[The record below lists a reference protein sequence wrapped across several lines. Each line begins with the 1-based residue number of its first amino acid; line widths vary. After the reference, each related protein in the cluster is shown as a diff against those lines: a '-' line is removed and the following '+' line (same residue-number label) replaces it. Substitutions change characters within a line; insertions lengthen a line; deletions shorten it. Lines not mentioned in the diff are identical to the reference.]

1 MATPENAPDA
11 VLAVADPNT
20 SADDL
25 RLIAAVRP
33 DLHTAIAAHPNAY
46 AGLLDWMES
55 LGNPEVV
62 AAVAQRRAFDAG
74 AVPASA
80 PTGQPTDAST
90 QTFVDAIE
98 QSDTQVHEPAK
109 DVTLEPTQVEEEPET
124 TVDHVTL
131 QPETVVATSEEPAV
145 DEPVS
150 EVTETEEGESERAD
164 AKELETEE
172 IEEVAVESQQIA
184 EYTAPD
190 ADSDAIVSE
199 GIDAEQPAP
208 EQVEETLVRQ
218 SIFPESTVNA
228 EDGDHTTVLPAVNDP
243 QASETDSFP
252 AVDQGAQYG
261 QTPAYAPTHPQSTM
275 PAQGQMPQQ
284 MPVGYMP
291 AGAIPQQ
298 GYQQPMNYQG
308 QYPVQEVPM
317 QPAKNSA
324 NKSLVIILAVLAVI
338 AIVLAIGVVGAFA
351 GWFDSGSSS
360 DTSADSMTQSAQTH
374 TQTPAQPQSAQ
385 THSQTQTPEQPQSAK
400 PEVKEKY
407 PAPSSAVVADTFSAP
422 SGNIICTLGG
432 DMVSCQINE
441 THWTGAAGYEV
452 CGDNRGALFTVD
464 SKNTNYACANIA
476 SPMNGKYISSLAYG
490 SYVKNGNVAC
500 VPTQD
505 GISCWNTI
513 SGNSF
518 AIAREGWMFDTKGE
532 ILPSQFI
539 WKQ

>member
-33 DLHTAIAAHPNAY
+33 DLHTAIAAHPNVY
-46 AGLLDWMES
+46 PGLLDWMES

-80 PTGQPTDAST
+80 PTAQSADAST

-98 QSDTQVHEPAK
+98 QPETQVQESAQ

-150 EVTETEEGESERAD
+150 EVTETEEGESEQAD
-164 AKELETEE
+164 AKEPETEE
-172 IEEVAVESQQIA
+172 TEEVAVESQQIA

-190 ADSDAIVSE
+190 ADSDAIASE

-208 EQVEETLVRQ
+208 EQVEETPVRQ

-228 EDGDHTTVLPAVNDP
+228 EDGDHTTVLPTVNGP

-252 AVDQGAQYG
+252 AADQGAQYA

-275 PAQGQMPQQ
+275 PTQGQ

-291 AGAIPQQ
+291 AGAISQQ

-308 QYPVQEVPM
+308 QYPVQGVPM
-317 QPAKNSA
+317 QPAKNST
-324 NKSLVIILAVLAVI
+324 NKSLVIILAVLVVI
-338 AIVLAIGVVGAFA
+338 VIVLAIGVAGAFA

-360 DTSADSMTQSAQTH
+360 DTSADSMTQSAQTNS
-374 TQTPAQPQSAQ
+374 QTPAQPQSAQ
-385 THSQTQTPEQPQSAK
+385 TNSQTPEQPQSAK

-407 PAPSSAVVADTFSAP
+407 PAPSSAEVADTFSAP

-476 SPMNGKYISSLAYG
+476 PPMNGKYISSLAYG

-500 VPTQD
+500 ISTQD

-513 SGNSF
+513 SGKSF

-539 WKQ
+539 WNQ

>member
-1 MATPENAPDA
+1 MATSENAPDA

-80 PTGQPTDAST
+80 PTAQSADAST

-98 QSDTQVHEPAK
+98 QTDTQV
-109 DVTLEPTQVEEEPET
+109 Q
-124 TVDHVTL
+124 
-131 QPETVVATSEEPAV
+131 EPAV

-150 EVTETEEGESERAD
+150 EVTETEEDESEQAD
-164 AKELETEE
+164 AEELETEE
-172 IEEVAVESQQIA
+172 TEEVAVESQQIA

-208 EQVEETLVRQ
+208 EQVEETPVRQ

-228 EDGDHTTVLPAVNDP
+228 EDGDHTTVLPTVNDP

-317 QPAKNSA
+317 KPAKNSA
-324 NKSLVIILAVLAVI
+324 NKSLVIILALLAVI
-338 AIVLAIGVVGAFA
+338 AIVLAIGVAGAFA
-351 GWFDSGSSS
+351 GWFNSGSSS

>member
-11 VLAVADPNT
+11 ILAVADPNT
-20 SADDL
+20 SAEDL

-46 AGLLDWMES
+46 AGLLDWMEA

-80 PTGQPTDAST
+80 PTAQPTDAST

-98 QSDTQVHEPAK
+98 QTDTQV
-109 DVTLEPTQVEEEPET
+109 Q
-124 TVDHVTL
+124 
-131 QPETVVATSEEPAV
+131 EPAV

-150 EVTETEEGESERAD
+150 EVAETGEGESEQTD
-164 AKELETEE
+164 AKEPETEE
-172 IEEVAVESQQIA
+172 TEQVAVESQQIA

-199 GIDAEQPAP
+199 GIDAEQPAS
-208 EQVEETLVRQ
+208 EQVEETPVRQ

-228 EDGDHTTVLPAVNDP
+228 EDGDHTTVLPTVNDP

-308 QYPVQEVPM
+308 HYPVQEVPM
-317 QPAKNSA
+317 QPAKNST
-324 NKSLVIILAVLAVI
+324 NKSLLIILAVLAVI
-338 AIVLAIGVVGAFA
+338 AIVLAIGVVGAVA
-351 GWFDSGSSS
+351 GWFNSGSSS

-385 THSQTQTPEQPQSAK
+385 THTQTPAQPQSAK

-476 SPMNGKYISSLAYG
+476 PPMNGTYISSLAYG

-500 VPTQD
+500 IPTED

-513 SGNSF
+513 SGKSF

-539 WKQ
+539 WNQ

>member
-80 PTGQPTDAST
+80 HTAQPTDAST

-98 QSDTQVHEPAK
+98 QTDTQV
-109 DVTLEPTQVEEEPET
+109 Q
-124 TVDHVTL
+124 
-131 QPETVVATSEEPAV
+131 EPAV

-150 EVTETEEGESERAD
+150 EVTETEEDESEQAD
-164 AKELETEE
+164 AKEPETEE
-172 IEEVAVESQQIA
+172 TEGVAVESQQIA

-208 EQVEETLVRQ
+208 EQVEETPVRQ

-317 QPAKNSA
+317 KPAKNSA
-324 NKSLVIILAVLAVI
+324 NKSLVIILALLAVI
-338 AIVLAIGVVGAFA
+338 AIVLAIGVAGAFA
-351 GWFDSGSSS
+351 GWFNSGSSS

>member
-46 AGLLDWMES
+46 AGLLDWIES

-80 PTGQPTDAST
+80 PTAQPTDAST

-98 QSDTQVHEPAK
+98 QPDTQVQEPAQ

-124 TVDHVTL
+124 TVD
-131 QPETVVATSEEPAV
+131 
-145 DEPVS
+145 
-150 EVTETEEGESERAD
+150 
-164 AKELETEE
+164 
-172 IEEVAVESQQIA
+172 
-184 EYTAPD
+184 
-190 ADSDAIVSE
+190 
-199 GIDAEQPAP
+199 
-208 EQVEETLVRQ
+208 QV
-218 SIFPESTVNA
+218 
-228 EDGDHTTVLPAVNDP
+228 
-243 QASETDSFP
+243 
-252 AVDQGAQYG
+252 
-261 QTPAYAPTHPQSTM
+261 TM
-275 PAQGQMPQQ
+275 PSQGQ

-291 AGAIPQQ
+291 AGAISQQ

-308 QYPVQEVPM
+308 QYPVQGVPM
-317 QPAKNSA
+317 QPAKNST
-324 NKSLVIILAVLAVI
+324 NKSLVIILAVLVVI
-338 AIVLAIGVVGAFA
+338 VIVLAIGVAGAFA

-360 DTSADSMTQSAQTH
+360 DTSADSMT
-374 TQTPAQPQSAQ
+374 QSAQ

-407 PAPSSAVVADTFSAP
+407 PAPSSAEVADTFSAP

-476 SPMNGKYISSLAYG
+476 PPMNGKYISSLAYG

-500 VPTQD
+500 ISTQD

-513 SGNSF
+513 SGKSF

-539 WKQ
+539 WNQ

>member
-33 DLHTAIAAHPNAY
+33 DLHTAIAAHPNVY

-80 PTGQPTDAST
+80 PTAQPTDAST

-98 QSDTQVHEPAK
+98 QPDTQVQE
-109 DVTLEPTQVEEEPET
+109 
-124 TVDHVTL
+124 
-131 QPETVVATSEEPAV
+131 SAV

-150 EVTETEEGESERAD
+150 EVTETEEGESEQAD
-164 AKELETEE
+164 AKEPETEE
-172 IEEVAVESQQIA
+172 TEEVAVESQQIA

-190 ADSDAIVSE
+190 ADSDAIASE

-208 EQVEETLVRQ
+208 EQVEETPVRQ

-228 EDGDHTTVLPAVNDP
+228 EDGDHTTVLPTVNGP

-252 AVDQGAQYG
+252 AVDQGAQYA

-275 PAQGQMPQQ
+275 PAQGQ

-308 QYPVQEVPM
+308 QYPVQGVPM
-317 QPAKNSA
+317 QPAKNST

-338 AIVLAIGVVGAFA
+338 AIVLAIGVAGAFA
-351 GWFDSGSSS
+351 GWFNSGSSS
-360 DTSADSMTQSAQTH
+360 DTSADSMT
-374 TQTPAQPQSAQ
+374 QSAQ

-407 PAPSSAVVADTFSAP
+407 PAPSSAEVADTFSAP

-476 SPMNGKYISSLAYG
+476 PPMNGKYISSLAYG

-500 VPTQD
+500 ISTQD

-513 SGNSF
+513 SGKSF

-539 WKQ
+539 WNQ

>member
-62 AAVAQRRAFDAG
+62 VAVAQRRAFDAG
-74 AVPASA
+74 AVSPSA
-80 PTGQPTDAST
+80 PTAQPTDAST

-98 QSDTQVHEPAK
+98 QSDTQV
-109 DVTLEPTQVEEEPET
+109 Q
-124 TVDHVTL
+124 
-131 QPETVVATSEEPAV
+131 EPAV

-208 EQVEETLVRQ
+208 EQVEETPVRQ

-317 QPAKNSA
+317 KPAKNSA
-324 NKSLVIILAVLAVI
+324 NKSLVIILALLAVI
-338 AIVLAIGVVGAFA
+338 AIVLAIGVAGAFA
-351 GWFDSGSSS
+351 GWFNSGSSS

>member
-80 PTGQPTDAST
+80 PTGQSADAST

-98 QSDTQVHEPAK
+98 QSDTQV
-109 DVTLEPTQVEEEPET
+109 Q
-124 TVDHVTL
+124 
-131 QPETVVATSEEPAV
+131 EPAV

-208 EQVEETLVRQ
+208 EQVEETPVRQ

-338 AIVLAIGVVGAFA
+338 AIVLAIGVAGAFA

-374 TQTPAQPQSAQ
+374 SQTPAQPQSAQ

-476 SPMNGKYISSLAYG
+476 PSMNGKYISSLAYG

-500 VPTQD
+500 IPTED

>member
-80 PTGQPTDAST
+80 PTGQSADAST

-98 QSDTQVHEPAK
+98 QSDTQV
-109 DVTLEPTQVEEEPET
+109 Q
-124 TVDHVTL
+124 
-131 QPETVVATSEEPAV
+131 EPAV

-208 EQVEETLVRQ
+208 EQVEETPVRQ

-317 QPAKNSA
+317 KPAKNSA
-324 NKSLVIILAVLAVI
+324 NKSLMIILALLAVI
-338 AIVLAIGVVGAFA
+338 AIVLAIGVAGAFA

-385 THSQTQTPEQPQSAK
+385 THTQERTPAQPQSAK

-407 PAPSSAVVADTFSAP
+407 PAPSSAEVADTFSAP
-422 SGNIICTLGG
+422 SGNITCTLGG

>member
-80 PTGQPTDAST
+80 PTGQSADAST

-98 QSDTQVHEPAK
+98 QSDTQV
-109 DVTLEPTQVEEEPET
+109 Q
-124 TVDHVTL
+124 
-131 QPETVVATSEEPAV
+131 EPAV

-208 EQVEETLVRQ
+208 EQVEETPVRQ

-317 QPAKNSA
+317 KPAKNSA
-324 NKSLVIILAVLAVI
+324 NKSLVIILALLAVI
-338 AIVLAIGVVGAFA
+338 AIVLAIGVAGAFA

-385 THSQTQTPEQPQSAK
+385 THTQERTPAQPQSAK

-407 PAPSSAVVADTFSAP
+407 PAPSSAEVADTFSAP
-422 SGNIICTLGG
+422 SGNITCTLGG

>member
-98 QSDTQVHEPAK
+98 QSDTQV
-109 DVTLEPTQVEEEPET
+109 Q
-124 TVDHVTL
+124 
-131 QPETVVATSEEPAV
+131 EPAV

-208 EQVEETLVRQ
+208 EQVEETPVRQ

-385 THSQTQTPEQPQSAK
+385 THTQERTPAQPQSAK

-407 PAPSSAVVADTFSAP
+407 PAPSSAEVADTFSAP
-422 SGNIICTLGG
+422 SGNITCTLGG

-500 VPTQD
+500 IPTED

-513 SGNSF
+513 SGKSF

-539 WKQ
+539 WNQ

>member
-46 AGLLDWMES
+46 AGLLDWMEA

-74 AVPASA
+74 AVSPSA
-80 PTGQPTDAST
+80 PTAQPTDAST

-98 QSDTQVHEPAK
+98 QPDTRVHEPAK

-150 EVTETEEGESERAD
+150 EAEETEEGESEQAD
-164 AKELETEE
+164 AKEPETEE
-172 IEEVAVESQQIA
+172 TEEVAVESQQIA

-190 ADSDAIVSE
+190 ADSDAIASE

-208 EQVEETLVRQ
+208 EQVEETPVRQ
-218 SIFPESTVNA
+218 SIFPESTANA
-228 EDGDHTTVLPAVNDP
+228 EDGDRTTVLPTVNDP

-252 AVDQGAQYG
+252 AVDQGTQYA

-275 PAQGQMPQQ
+275 PTQGQ

-317 QPAKNSA
+317 QPAKNST
-324 NKSLVIILAVLAVI
+324 NKSLVIILALLAVI
-338 AIVLAIGVVGAFA
+338 AIVLAIGVAGAFA
-351 GWFDSGSSS
+351 GWFNSGSSS

-374 TQTPAQPQSAQ
+374 
-385 THSQTQTPEQPQSAK
+385 SQTQTTEQPQSAK

-407 PAPSSAVVADTFSAP
+407 PAPSSAEVADTFSAP

-476 SPMNGKYISSLAYG
+476 PPMNGKYISSLAYG

-500 VPTQD
+500 ISTQD

-513 SGNSF
+513 SGKSF

-532 ILPSQFI
+532 ILSSQFI
-539 WKQ
+539 WNQ

>member
-46 AGLLDWMES
+46 AGLLDWMEA

-80 PTGQPTDAST
+80 PTAQPTDAST

-98 QSDTQVHEPAK
+98 QPETQVQE
-109 DVTLEPTQVEEEPET
+109 
-124 TVDHVTL
+124 
-131 QPETVVATSEEPAV
+131 SAV

-172 IEEVAVESQQIA
+172 TEEVAVESQQVA
-184 EYTAPD
+184 DYAGPD
-190 ADSDAIVSE
+190 ADSDALASE

-208 EQVEETLVRQ
+208 EQVEETTVRQ

-228 EDGDHTTVLPAVNDP
+228 EDGDHTTVLPTVNDP

-252 AVDQGAQYG
+252 AVDQGAQYA

-275 PAQGQMPQQ
+275 PTQGQ
-284 MPVGYMP
+284 MPVGYIP

-308 QYPVQEVPM
+308 QYPVQGVPM
-317 QPAKNSA
+317 QPAKNST
-324 NKSLVIILAVLAVI
+324 NKSLVIILALLAVI
-338 AIVLAIGVVGAFA
+338 AIVLAIGVAGAFA
-351 GWFDSGSSS
+351 GWFNSGSSS

-374 TQTPAQPQSAQ
+374 T
-385 THSQTQTPEQPQSAK
+385 QTQTPEQPQSAK

-407 PAPSSAVVADTFSAP
+407 PAPSSAEVADTFSAP

-476 SPMNGKYISSLAYG
+476 PPMNGKYISSLAYG

-500 VPTQD
+500 ISTQD

-513 SGNSF
+513 SGKSF

-539 WKQ
+539 WNQ

>member
-98 QSDTQVHEPAK
+98 QPDTQV
-109 DVTLEPTQVEEEPET
+109 Q
-124 TVDHVTL
+124 
-131 QPETVVATSEEPAV
+131 EPAV

-150 EVTETEEGESERAD
+150 EVTETEEDESEQAD
-164 AKELETEE
+164 AEELETEE

-208 EQVEETLVRQ
+208 EQVEETPVRQ

-385 THSQTQTPEQPQSAK
+385 THTQERTPAQPQSAK

-407 PAPSSAVVADTFSAP
+407 PAPSSAEVADTFSAP
-422 SGNIICTLGG
+422 SGNITCTLGG

>member
-80 PTGQPTDAST
+80 PTAQPTDAST

-98 QSDTQVHEPAK
+98 QTDTQV
-109 DVTLEPTQVEEEPET
+109 Q
-124 TVDHVTL
+124 
-131 QPETVVATSEEPAV
+131 EPAV

-150 EVTETEEGESERAD
+150 EVTETEEDESEQAD
-164 AKELETEE
+164 AEELETEE
-172 IEEVAVESQQIA
+172 TEEVAVESQQIA

-208 EQVEETLVRQ
+208 EQVEETPVRQ

-317 QPAKNSA
+317 KPAKNSA
-324 NKSLVIILAVLAVI
+324 NKSLVIILALLAVI
-338 AIVLAIGVVGAFA
+338 AIVLAIGVAGAFA
-351 GWFDSGSSS
+351 GWFNSGSSS

>member
-1 MATPENAPDA
+1 MATSENAPDA

-80 PTGQPTDAST
+80 PTAQSADAST
-90 QTFVDAIE
+90 PTFVDAIE
-98 QSDTQVHEPAK
+98 QPDTQVQEPAQ
-109 DVTLEPTQVEEEPET
+109 DVTLESTQVEEEPET
-124 TVDHVTL
+124 TVD
-131 QPETVVATSEEPAV
+131 
-145 DEPVS
+145 
-150 EVTETEEGESERAD
+150 
-164 AKELETEE
+164 
-172 IEEVAVESQQIA
+172 
-184 EYTAPD
+184 
-190 ADSDAIVSE
+190 
-199 GIDAEQPAP
+199 
-208 EQVEETLVRQ
+208 QV
-218 SIFPESTVNA
+218 
-228 EDGDHTTVLPAVNDP
+228 
-243 QASETDSFP
+243 
-252 AVDQGAQYG
+252 
-261 QTPAYAPTHPQSTM
+261 TM
-275 PAQGQMPQQ
+275 PSQGQ

-291 AGAIPQQ
+291 AGTIPQQ

-308 QYPVQEVPM
+308 QYPVQGVSM
-317 QPAKNSA
+317 QPAKNST
-324 NKSLVIILAVLAVI
+324 NKTLVIILAVLAVI
-338 AIVLAIGVVGAFA
+338 AIVLAIGAVGAFA

-374 TQTPAQPQSAQ
+374 TQAQTPA
-385 THSQTQTPEQPQSAK
+385 QPQSAK

-407 PAPSSAVVADTFSAP
+407 PAPSSAMVADTFLAP

-464 SKNTNYACANIA
+464 SKNTNYSCSNIDP
-476 SPMNGKYISSLAYG
+476 PMNGKYISSLAYG

-500 VPTQD
+500 ISTQD

-518 AIAREGWMFDTKGE
+518 AVAREGWMFDTKGE

-539 WKQ
+539 WNQ

>member
-80 PTGQPTDAST
+80 PTGQSADAST

-98 QSDTQVHEPAK
+98 QSDTQV
-109 DVTLEPTQVEEEPET
+109 Q
-124 TVDHVTL
+124 
-131 QPETVVATSEEPAV
+131 EPAV

-150 EVTETEEGESERAD
+150 EVTETEEDESEQAD
-164 AKELETEE
+164 AEELETEE
-172 IEEVAVESQQIA
+172 TEEVAVESQQIA

-208 EQVEETLVRQ
+208 EQVEETPVRQ

-317 QPAKNSA
+317 KPAKNSA
-324 NKSLVIILAVLAVI
+324 NKSLVIILALLAVI
-338 AIVLAIGVVGAFA
+338 AIVLAIGVAGAFA

-385 THSQTQTPEQPQSAK
+385 THTQERTPAQPQSAK

-407 PAPSSAVVADTFSAP
+407 PAPSSAEVADTFSAP

>member
-80 PTGQPTDAST
+80 PTAQPTDAST

-98 QSDTQVHEPAK
+98 QTDTQV
-109 DVTLEPTQVEEEPET
+109 Q
-124 TVDHVTL
+124 
-131 QPETVVATSEEPAV
+131 EPAV

-150 EVTETEEGESERAD
+150 EVTETEEDESEQAD
-164 AKELETEE
+164 AEELETEE
-172 IEEVAVESQQIA
+172 TEEVAVESQQIA

-208 EQVEETLVRQ
+208 EQVEETPVRQ

-228 EDGDHTTVLPAVNDP
+228 EDGDHTTVLPTVNDP

-291 AGAIPQQ
+291 AGAISQQ

-308 QYPVQEVPM
+308 QYPVQDAPM
-317 QPAKNSA
+317 QPAKNST
-324 NKSLVIILAVLAVI
+324 NKSLVIILAALAVI

-360 DTSADSMTQSAQTH
+360 DTSANSMTQSAQTH
-374 TQTPAQPQSAQ
+374 TQERTPAQPQSAQ
-385 THSQTQTPEQPQSAK
+385 TNTQTQTPAQPQSAK

-407 PAPSSAVVADTFSAP
+407 PVPSSAVVADTFSAP

-432 DMVSCQINE
+432 DIVSCQINE

-452 CGDNRGALFTVD
+452 CGDKRGALFTVD

>member
-80 PTGQPTDAST
+80 HTAQPTDAST

-98 QSDTQVHEPAK
+98 QTDTQV
-109 DVTLEPTQVEEEPET
+109 Q
-124 TVDHVTL
+124 
-131 QPETVVATSEEPAV
+131 EPAV

-150 EVTETEEGESERAD
+150 EVTETEEDESEQAD
-164 AKELETEE
+164 AKEPETEE
-172 IEEVAVESQQIA
+172 TEGVAVESQQIA

-208 EQVEETLVRQ
+208 EQVEETPVRQ

-338 AIVLAIGVVGAFA
+338 AIVLATGVVGAFA

-374 TQTPAQPQSAQ
+374 SQTPAQPQSAQ

-422 SGNIICTLGG
+422 SGNSICTLGG

-476 SPMNGKYISSLAYG
+476 PSMNGKYISSLAYG

-500 VPTQD
+500 VPTED

>member
-46 AGLLDWMES
+46 AGLLDWMEA

-98 QSDTQVHEPAK
+98 QPDTQV
-109 DVTLEPTQVEEEPET
+109 Q
-124 TVDHVTL
+124 
-131 QPETVVATSEEPAV
+131 EPAV

-208 EQVEETLVRQ
+208 EQVEETPVRQ

-228 EDGDHTTVLPAVNDP
+228 EDGDHTTVLPTVNDP

-252 AVDQGAQYG
+252 AVDQGTQYA

-275 PAQGQMPQQ
+275 PTQRQMPQQ

-385 THSQTQTPEQPQSAK
+385 THTQERTPAQPQSAK

-407 PAPSSAVVADTFSAP
+407 PAPSSAEVADTFSAP
-422 SGNIICTLGG
+422 SGNITCTLGG

>member
-80 PTGQPTDAST
+80 PTGQSADAST

-98 QSDTQVHEPAK
+98 QSDTQV
-109 DVTLEPTQVEEEPET
+109 Q
-124 TVDHVTL
+124 
-131 QPETVVATSEEPAV
+131 EPAV

-208 EQVEETLVRQ
+208 EQVEETPVRQ

-385 THSQTQTPEQPQSAK
+385 THTQERTPAQPQSAK

-407 PAPSSAVVADTFSAP
+407 PAPSSAEVADTFSAP
-422 SGNIICTLGG
+422 SGNITCTLGG

-513 SGNSF
+513 SGKSF

-539 WKQ
+539 WNQ

>member
-25 RLIAAVRP
+25 RLIAAARP

-46 AGLLDWMES
+46 AGLLDWMEA

-80 PTGQPTDAST
+80 PTAQPTDAST

-98 QSDTQVHEPAK
+98 QPETQVQE
-109 DVTLEPTQVEEEPET
+109 
-124 TVDHVTL
+124 
-131 QPETVVATSEEPAV
+131 SAV

-172 IEEVAVESQQIA
+172 TEEVAVESQQVA
-184 EYTAPD
+184 DYAGPD

-208 EQVEETLVRQ
+208 EQVEETPVRQ

-228 EDGDHTTVLPAVNDP
+228 EDGDHTTVLPTVNGP

-252 AVDQGAQYG
+252 AVDQGAQYA

-275 PAQGQMPQQ
+275 PAQGQ

-308 QYPVQEVPM
+308 QYPVQGVPM
-317 QPAKNSA
+317 QPAKNST
-324 NKSLVIILAVLAVI
+324 NKSLVIILAVLVVI
-338 AIVLAIGVVGAFA
+338 VIVLAIGVAGAFA

-374 TQTPAQPQSAQ
+374 TQT
-385 THSQTQTPEQPQSAK
+385 QTPEQPQSAK

-407 PAPSSAVVADTFSAP
+407 PAPSSAEVADTFSAP

-476 SPMNGKYISSLAYG
+476 PPMNGKYISSLAYG

-500 VPTQD
+500 ISTQD

-513 SGNSF
+513 SGKSF

-539 WKQ
+539 WNQ

>member
-80 PTGQPTDAST
+80 PTGQSADAST

-98 QSDTQVHEPAK
+98 QSDTQV
-109 DVTLEPTQVEEEPET
+109 Q
-124 TVDHVTL
+124 
-131 QPETVVATSEEPAV
+131 EPAV

-208 EQVEETLVRQ
+208 EQVEETPVRQ

-385 THSQTQTPEQPQSAK
+385 THTQERTPAQPQSAK

-407 PAPSSAVVADTFSAP
+407 PAPSSAEVADTFSAP
-422 SGNIICTLGG
+422 SGNITCTLGG

-464 SKNTNYACANIA
+464 SKSTNYACANIA

-513 SGNSF
+513 SGKSF

-539 WKQ
+539 WNQ

>member
-1 MATPENAPDA
+1 MATSENAPDA

-80 PTGQPTDAST
+80 PTAQSADAST
-90 QTFVDAIE
+90 PTFVDAIE
-98 QSDTQVHEPAK
+98 QSDTQVQEPAQ
-109 DVTLEPTQVEEEPET
+109 DVTLESTQVEEEPET

-150 EVTETEEGESERAD
+150 EVTETEEGESEQAD
-164 AKELETEE
+164 AKEPETEE
-172 IEEVAVESQQIA
+172 TEEVAVESQQIA

-190 ADSDAIVSE
+190 TDSDAIASE

-208 EQVEETLVRQ
+208 EQVEETPVRQ

-228 EDGDHTTVLPAVNDP
+228 EDGDHTTVLPTVNGP

-252 AVDQGAQYG
+252 AVDQGAQY
-261 QTPAYAPTHPQSTM
+261 APTHPQSTM
-275 PAQGQMPQQ
+275 PTQGQ

-298 GYQQPMNYQG
+298 GYQQPLNYQG

-317 QPAKNSA
+317 QPAKNST
-324 NKSLVIILAVLAVI
+324 NKSLVIILALLAVI
-338 AIVLAIGVVGAFA
+338 AIVLAIGVAGAFA
-351 GWFDSGSSS
+351 GWFNSGSSS
-360 DTSADSMTQSAQTH
+360 DTSAESMT
-374 TQTPAQPQSAQ
+374 QSAQ

-407 PAPSSAVVADTFSAP
+407 PAPSSAEVADTFSAP
-422 SGNIICTLGG
+422 SGNITCTLGG

-476 SPMNGKYISSLAYG
+476 PPMNGKYISSLAYG

-500 VPTQD
+500 ISTQD

-513 SGNSF
+513 SGKSF

-539 WKQ
+539 WNQ

>member
-33 DLHTAIAAHPNAY
+33 DLHTAIAAHPNVY
-46 AGLLDWMES
+46 PGLLDWMES

-80 PTGQPTDAST
+80 PTPQPTDAST

-98 QSDTQVHEPAK
+98 QPDTQVQEPAQ

-124 TVDHVTL
+124 TVD
-131 QPETVVATSEEPAV
+131 
-145 DEPVS
+145 
-150 EVTETEEGESERAD
+150 
-164 AKELETEE
+164 
-172 IEEVAVESQQIA
+172 
-184 EYTAPD
+184 
-190 ADSDAIVSE
+190 
-199 GIDAEQPAP
+199 
-208 EQVEETLVRQ
+208 QV
-218 SIFPESTVNA
+218 
-228 EDGDHTTVLPAVNDP
+228 
-243 QASETDSFP
+243 
-252 AVDQGAQYG
+252 
-261 QTPAYAPTHPQSTM
+261 TM
-275 PAQGQMPQQ
+275 PSQGQMPI
-284 MPVGYMP
+284 GYMP

-317 QPAKNSA
+317 QPAKNST
-324 NKSLVIILAVLAVI
+324 NKSLVIILALLAVI
-338 AIVLAIGVVGAFA
+338 AIVLAIGVAGAFA
-351 GWFDSGSSS
+351 GWFNSGSSS

-374 TQTPAQPQSAQ
+374 
-385 THSQTQTPEQPQSAK
+385 SQTQTPEQTQSAK

-407 PAPSSAVVADTFSAP
+407 PAPSSAEVADTFSAP

-476 SPMNGKYISSLAYG
+476 PPMNGKYISSLAYG

-500 VPTQD
+500 ISTQD

-513 SGNSF
+513 SGKSF

-539 WKQ
+539 WNQ

>member
-98 QSDTQVHEPAK
+98 QSDTQV
-109 DVTLEPTQVEEEPET
+109 Q
-124 TVDHVTL
+124 
-131 QPETVVATSEEPAV
+131 EPAV

-208 EQVEETLVRQ
+208 EQVEETPVRQ

-385 THSQTQTPEQPQSAK
+385 THTQERTPAQPQSAK

-407 PAPSSAVVADTFSAP
+407 PAPSSAEVADTFSAP
-422 SGNIICTLGG
+422 SGNITCTLGG

>member
-1 MATPENAPDA
+1 MATLENAPDA
-11 VLAVADPNT
+11 ILAVADPNT

-25 RLIAAVRP
+25 RLIAAARP
-33 DLHTAIAAHPNAY
+33 DLHTAIAVHPNAY

-80 PTGQPTDAST
+80 PTGQSADAST

-98 QSDTQVHEPAK
+98 QSDTQV
-109 DVTLEPTQVEEEPET
+109 Q
-124 TVDHVTL
+124 
-131 QPETVVATSEEPAV
+131 EPAV

-208 EQVEETLVRQ
+208 EQVEETPVRQ

-317 QPAKNSA
+317 KPAKNSA
-324 NKSLVIILAVLAVI
+324 NKSLVIILALLAVI
-338 AIVLAIGVVGAFA
+338 AIVLAIGVAGAFA

-385 THSQTQTPEQPQSAK
+385 THTQERTPAQPQSAK

-407 PAPSSAVVADTFSAP
+407 PAPSSAEVADTFSAP
-422 SGNIICTLGG
+422 SGNITCTLGG

>member
-11 VLAVADPNT
+11 ILAVADPNT

-25 RLIAAVRP
+25 RLIAAARP

-80 PTGQPTDAST
+80 PTAQPTDAST

-98 QSDTQVHEPAK
+98 QTDTQV
-109 DVTLEPTQVEEEPET
+109 Q
-124 TVDHVTL
+124 
-131 QPETVVATSEEPAV
+131 EPAV

-150 EVTETEEGESERAD
+150 EVTETEEDESEQAD
-164 AKELETEE
+164 AEELETEE
-172 IEEVAVESQQIA
+172 TEEVAVESQQIA

-208 EQVEETLVRQ
+208 EQVEETPVRQ

-228 EDGDHTTVLPAVNDP
+228 EDGDHTTVLPTVNDP

-317 QPAKNSA
+317 KPAKNSA
-324 NKSLVIILAVLAVI
+324 NKSLVIILALLAVI
-338 AIVLAIGVVGAFA
+338 AIVLAIGVAGAFA
-351 GWFDSGSSS
+351 GWFNSGSSS

>member
-20 SADDL
+20 SAEDL

-80 PTGQPTDAST
+80 PTGQSADAST

-98 QSDTQVHEPAK
+98 QSDTQV
-109 DVTLEPTQVEEEPET
+109 Q
-124 TVDHVTL
+124 
-131 QPETVVATSEEPAV
+131 EPAV

-208 EQVEETLVRQ
+208 EQVEETPVRQ

-385 THSQTQTPEQPQSAK
+385 THTQERTPAQPQSAK

-407 PAPSSAVVADTFSAP
+407 PAPSSAEVADTFSAP
-422 SGNIICTLGG
+422 SGNITCTLGG

-513 SGNSF
+513 SGKSF

-539 WKQ
+539 WNQ

>member
-33 DLHTAIAAHPNAY
+33 DLHTAIAAHPNVY
-46 AGLLDWMES
+46 PGLLDWMES

-98 QSDTQVHEPAK
+98 QPDTQV
-109 DVTLEPTQVEEEPET
+109 Q
-124 TVDHVTL
+124 
-131 QPETVVATSEEPAV
+131 EPAV

-172 IEEVAVESQQIA
+172 TEEVAVESQQVA
-184 EYTAPD
+184 DYAGPD

-208 EQVEETLVRQ
+208 EQVEETPVRQ

-228 EDGDHTTVLPAVNDP
+228 EDGDHTTVLPTVNGP

-252 AVDQGAQYG
+252 AVDQGAQYA

-275 PAQGQMPQQ
+275 PAQGQ

-308 QYPVQEVPM
+308 QYPVQGVPM
-317 QPAKNSA
+317 QPAKNST
-324 NKSLVIILAVLAVI
+324 NKSLVIILAVLVVI
-338 AIVLAIGVVGAFA
+338 VIVLAIGVAGAFA

-360 DTSADSMTQSAQTH
+360 DTSADSMT
-374 TQTPAQPQSAQ
+374 QSAQ

-407 PAPSSAVVADTFSAP
+407 PAPSSAEVTDTFSAP

-476 SPMNGKYISSLAYG
+476 PPMNGKYISSLAYG

-500 VPTQD
+500 ISTQD

-513 SGNSF
+513 SGKSF

-539 WKQ
+539 WNQ

>member
-98 QSDTQVHEPAK
+98 QSDTQVQE
-109 DVTLEPTQVEEEPET
+109 
-124 TVDHVTL
+124 
-131 QPETVVATSEEPAV
+131 SAV

-208 EQVEETLVRQ
+208 EQVEETPVRQ

-385 THSQTQTPEQPQSAK
+385 THTQERTPAQPQSAK

-407 PAPSSAVVADTFSAP
+407 PAPSSAEVADTFSAP
-422 SGNIICTLGG
+422 SGNITCTLGG

-539 WKQ
+539 WNQ

>member
-1 MATPENAPDA
+1 MATSENAPDA

-80 PTGQPTDAST
+80 PTAQPTDAST

-98 QSDTQVHEPAK
+98 QTDTQV
-109 DVTLEPTQVEEEPET
+109 Q
-124 TVDHVTL
+124 
-131 QPETVVATSEEPAV
+131 EPAV

-150 EVTETEEGESERAD
+150 EVTETEEDESEQAD
-164 AKELETEE
+164 AEELETEE
-172 IEEVAVESQQIA
+172 TEEVAVESQQIA

-208 EQVEETLVRQ
+208 EQVEETPVRQ

-228 EDGDHTTVLPAVNDP
+228 EDGDHTTVLPTVNDP

-252 AVDQGAQYG
+252 AVDQGAQYA

-275 PAQGQMPQQ
+275 PAQGQ

-317 QPAKNSA
+317 KPAKNSA
-324 NKSLVIILAVLAVI
+324 NKSLVIILALLAVI
-338 AIVLAIGVVGAFA
+338 AIVLAIGVAGAFA
-351 GWFDSGSSS
+351 GWFNSGSSS

-374 TQTPAQPQSAQ
+374 TQAQTPA
-385 THSQTQTPEQPQSAK
+385 QPQSAK

-407 PAPSSAVVADTFSAP
+407 PAPSSAMVADTFSAP

-539 WKQ
+539 WNQ

>member
-1 MATPENAPDA
+1 MATSENAPDA

-80 PTGQPTDAST
+80 PTGQSADAST

-98 QSDTQVHEPAK
+98 QSDTQV
-109 DVTLEPTQVEEEPET
+109 Q
-124 TVDHVTL
+124 
-131 QPETVVATSEEPAV
+131 EPAV

-208 EQVEETLVRQ
+208 EQVEETPVRQ

-317 QPAKNSA
+317 KPAKNSA
-324 NKSLVIILAVLAVI
+324 NKSLVIILALLAVI
-338 AIVLAIGVVGAFA
+338 AIVLAIGVAGAFA

-385 THSQTQTPEQPQSAK
+385 THTQERTPAQPQSAK

-407 PAPSSAVVADTFSAP
+407 PAPSSAEVADTFSAP
-422 SGNIICTLGG
+422 SGNITCTLGG

>member
-11 VLAVADPNT
+11 VLAVADSNT
-20 SADDL
+20 SAEDL

-74 AVPASA
+74 AVPPSA
-80 PTGQPTDAST
+80 PTPQPTDAST

-98 QSDTQVHEPAK
+98 QPDTQVHEPAK
-109 DVTLEPTQVEEEPET
+109 DVTLESTQVEEEPET

-150 EVTETEEGESERAD
+150 EAEETEEGESEQAD
-164 AKELETEE
+164 AKEPETEE
-172 IEEVAVESQQIA
+172 TEEVAVESQQIA

-190 ADSDAIVSE
+190 ADSDAIASE

-208 EQVEETLVRQ
+208 EQVEETPVRQ

-228 EDGDHTTVLPAVNDP
+228 EDGDHTTVLPTVNDP

-252 AVDQGAQYG
+252 AVDQGAQYA

-275 PAQGQMPQQ
+275 PAQGQ

-317 QPAKNSA
+317 QPAKNST
-324 NKSLVIILAVLAVI
+324 NKSLVIILALLAVI
-338 AIVLAIGVVGAFA
+338 AIVLAIGVAGAFA
-351 GWFDSGSSS
+351 GWFNSGSSS

-407 PAPSSAVVADTFSAP
+407 PAPSSAEVVDTFSAP

-476 SPMNGKYISSLAYG
+476 PPMNGKYISSLAYG

-500 VPTQD
+500 ISTQD

-513 SGNSF
+513 SGKSF

-532 ILPSQFI
+532 ILSSQFI
-539 WKQ
+539 WNQ